1 MLILEDKPGGTERLW
16 SYLKTQPNLTT
27 EQVSLLTTPV
37 PVPDGYEE
45 LLNSQVVTW

>member
-16 SYLKTQPNLTT
+16 SYLKIQSNLTT
-27 EQVSLLTTPV
+27 EQVSSLMLPV
-37 PVPDGYEE
+37 PVPGGYEE